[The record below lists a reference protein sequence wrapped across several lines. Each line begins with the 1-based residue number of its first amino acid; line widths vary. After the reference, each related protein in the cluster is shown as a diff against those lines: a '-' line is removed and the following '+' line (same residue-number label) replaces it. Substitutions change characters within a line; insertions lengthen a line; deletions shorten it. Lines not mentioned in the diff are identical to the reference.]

1 MQSFSASLP
10 LEECLFHSSENWKKR
25 SPVFLAPLEE
35 PTEWCAPIVVV
46 PKANGD
52 IRNGVD
58 EVKLAVK
65 RELYQTP
72 AIETTLGSI
81 EEGAVF
87 SRQDANSGFHQVV
100 LGPECQPKADYI
112 HQAL

>member
-1 MQSFSASLP
+1 
-10 LEECLFHSSENWKKR
+10 
-25 SPVFLAPLEE
+25 
-35 PTEWCAPIVVV
+35 
-46 PKANGD
+46 
-52 IRNGVD
+52 
-58 EVKLAVK
+58 VK

-100 LGPECQPKADYI
+100 IGSVPKADYI
-112 HQAL
+112 HQALWWVYI